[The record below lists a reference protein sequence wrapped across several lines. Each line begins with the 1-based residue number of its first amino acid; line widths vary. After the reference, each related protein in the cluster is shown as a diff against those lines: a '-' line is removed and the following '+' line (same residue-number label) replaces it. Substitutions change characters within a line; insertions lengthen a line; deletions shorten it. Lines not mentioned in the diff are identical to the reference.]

1 MFTTA
6 EYNRQRPYDHL
17 LAAIAAGS
25 NTGMFELSDDA
36 TDATPYIWRLL
47 GDVVEIRP
55 VWDHNW
61 QLVRNPL
68 AVVAQ
73 VSGRPMEWSIP
84 KSIYALGEQLT
95 VQP

>member
-6 EYNRQRPYDHL
+6 EHNRQRPYDHL

-25 NTGMFELSDDA
+25 NIGMFELADDA
-36 TDATPYIWRLL
+36 TDATPYVWRLL

-68 AVVAQ
+68 AVAAQ
-73 VSGRPMEWSIP
+73 VSGKPMDWSMP
-84 KSIYALGEQLT
+84 AAIYDQAEQLM